1 MSKYYIYFNNWWGG
15 FFNGSDKCNIE
26 FFKRLFT
33 LTNIKNFEITND
45 INKANILFESGK
57 PDDKILKLKKWKYT
71 IIFNAEPTMPI
82 YENHDIIINSLEE
95 SIYKDYNNFLVNNI
109 NCENMGF
116 IVLDDEKK
124 MIEKHKF
131 IKSKHLQLGNGLWYI
146 HGNNYL
152 ERLRIRPTITTIPPY
167 FCCFIVS
174 NGKCHVRNKMF
185 HKLSKYKKVH
195 SGGRYCNNLGRTVS
209 GDWKSESILNFIGKH
224 KFVICFENSLFNPFT
239 EKIVNAYLA
248 RSIPIYWSAKFMK
261 TVFNPESMIFLEDT
275 SDKSYQNVIDKVI
288 EIDNDD
294 SKYLEMINKPLFNSK
309 NERFWNENF
318 SLAALGSKFNRL
330 FNR

>member
-45 INKANILFESGK
+45 LNKANILFESGK
-57 PDDKILKLKKWKYT
+57 PGDKILKLKKWKYT
-71 IIFNAEPTMPI
+71 ILFNAEPTMPI

-95 SIYKDYNNFLVNNI
+95 SIYKAYDECLVNNI
-109 NCENMGF
+109 SCENMGF
-116 IVLDDEKK
+116 IILDDEKN
-124 MIEKHKF
+124 MLDKHKF

-152 ERLRIRPTITTIPPY
+152 ERLRIRPNITTIPPY

-174 NGKCHVRNKMF
+174 NDKCHVRNKMF
-185 HKLSKYKKVH
+185 HELNKYKKVH
-195 SGGRYCNNLGRTVS
+195 SGGRYCNNLGRTVL

-261 TVFNPESMIFLEDT
+261 KVFNPESMIFLEDT
-275 SDKSYQNVIDKVI
+275 TDSSYKNVIDKVI

-294 SKYLEMINKPLFNSK
+294 SKYLEIINKPLFNNE

-318 SLAALGSKFNRL
+318 SLTALGSKFNKL
-330 FNR
+330 LK